1 MTPRAAASTGI
12 VRAGSSKLR
21 VVWTF
26 MGVAFVSEDE
36 RGIKTEIERRIKMSL
51 KEDRVPALIRDGLV
65 KLACGAKDT
74 DLPIDLTWA
83 RDYERDVL
91 FAAMRIPWGET
102 RPYRWL
108 AREARRPLAVRAAA
122 SAIAKNPLWLI
133 VPCHRI
139 VRADGSIGQYGE
151 GAKGV
156 AKKRRLLAREGVLL

>member
-1 MTPRAAASTGI
+1 
-12 VRAGSSKLR
+12 
-21 VVWTF
+21 
-26 MGVAFVSEDE
+26 MGVAFVDE
-36 RGIKTEIERRIKMSL
+36 EVRGIRPEIERRIKMSL
-51 KEDRVPALIRDGLV
+51 KEERVPPLIREGLV
-65 KLACGAKDT
+65 KLARGTKDT

-91 FAAMRIPWGET
+91 FAAMRIPWGRT
-102 RPYRWL
+102 QPYRWL

-133 VPCHRI
+133 VPCHRV

-156 AKKRRLLAREGVLL
+156 AKKRRLLAREGIVLK

>member
-1 MTPRAAASTGI
+1 
-12 VRAGSSKLR
+12 
-21 VVWTF
+21 
-26 MGVAFVSEDE
+26 MGVAYVDE
-36 RGIKTEIERRIKMSL
+36 EVRGIRSEIERRIKMSL
-51 KEDRVPALIRDGLV
+51 KEERVPPLIRDGLV
-65 KLACGAKDT
+65 KIARVAKEI

-133 VPCHRI
+133 VPCHRV

-156 AKKRRLLAREGVLL
+156 AKKRRLLAREGVQI